1 MKNIDKYKTYEYST
15 GNPMTSEWC
24 QVYEL
29 DKALEA
35 IKVRNMNDQD
45 RIRYLKEENKKL
57 KDNLYKD
64 EQLSLME
71 NELNKMKDDYYRGFP
86 ISEEEDKNIKEW
98 IDNHERDVHGCYTLE
113 DKINR
118 GGCCGG
124 TYIYEF
130 VPTSIGKIGTVRCKC
145 GAKYTFQ
152 DMV

>member
-1 MKNIDKYKTYEYST
+1 MIVGDVFDYIDTFLEDIKDELNGRDTRLKYL
-15 GNPMTSEWC
+15 
-24 QVYEL
+24 EL
-29 DKALEA
+29 QNRALYDEH
-35 IKVRNMNDQD
+35 
-45 RIRYLKEENKKL
+45 Y
-57 KDNLYKD
+57 KDNEL
-64 EQLSLME
+64 QQML

-98 IDNHERDVHGCYTLE
+98 IDNHERDIHGCYTLE

-124 TYIYEF
+124 TYTYEF
-130 VPTSIGKIGTVRCKC
+130 VPTSIGTIGTVKCSC

>member
-1 MKNIDKYKTYEYST
+1 MTDIDKYKTYEYST

-45 RIRYLKEENKKL
+45 RIRYLEEENKKL

-64 EQLSLME
+64 EQLSSME

-86 ISEEEDKNIKEW
+86 ISEEEDKNIKKW

-124 TYIYEF
+124 TYTYEF
-130 VPTSIGKIGTVRCKC
+130 VPTSIGTIGTVRCNC

-152 DMV
+152 EI

>member
-1 MKNIDKYKTYEYST
+1 MIIGDIFDHIDTFAEDIKDELKRKDMTLKYL
-15 GNPMTSEWC
+15 
-24 QVYEL
+24 EL
-29 DKALEA
+29 QNRELYDEH
-35 IKVRNMNDQD
+35 
-45 RIRYLKEENKKL
+45 Y
-57 KDNLYKD
+57 KDNEMQQML
-64 EQLSLME
+64 

-124 TYIYEF
+124 TYTYEF
-130 VPTSIGKIGTVRCKC
+130 VPTSIGTIGTVKCSC

>member
-1 MKNIDKYKTYEYST
+1 MIIGDIFDHIDTFAEDIKDELKRKDMTLKYL
-15 GNPMTSEWC
+15 
-24 QVYEL
+24 EL
-29 DKALEA
+29 QNRELYDEH
-35 IKVRNMNDQD
+35 
-45 RIRYLKEENKKL
+45 Y
-57 KDNLYKD
+57 KDNEMQQML
-64 EQLSLME
+64 

-124 TYIYEF
+124 TYTYEF
-130 VPTSIGKIGTVRCKC
+130 VPTSIGTVGTVRCNC

-152 DMV
+152 NMV

>member
-1 MKNIDKYKTYEYST
+1 MIIGDIFDHIDTFAEDIKDELKRKDMTLKYL
-15 GNPMTSEWC
+15 
-24 QVYEL
+24 EL
-29 DKALEA
+29 QNRELYDEH
-35 IKVRNMNDQD
+35 
-45 RIRYLKEENKKL
+45 Y
-57 KDNLYKD
+57 KDNELKQMLD
-64 EQLSLME
+64 EV
-71 NELNKMKDDYYRGFP
+71 NKMKDDYYRGFP

-124 TYIYEF
+124 TYTYEF
-130 VPTSIGKIGTVRCKC
+130 VPTSIGTIGTVKCSC

>member
-1 MKNIDKYKTYEYST
+1 MIIGDIFDHIDTFAEDIKDELKRKDMTLKYL
-15 GNPMTSEWC
+15 
-24 QVYEL
+24 EL
-29 DKALEA
+29 QNRELYDEH
-35 IKVRNMNDQD
+35 
-45 RIRYLKEENKKL
+45 Y
-57 KDNLYKD
+57 KDNEMQQML
-64 EQLSLME
+64 

-124 TYIYEF
+124 TYTYEF
-130 VPTSIGKIGTVRCKC
+130 VPTSIGTIGTVRCNC

-152 DMV
+152 NMV